1 MAKRDNNYSQTQDR
15 VDYKKPEDIDNSL
28 NFLEEYGKLPTK
40 KVLPPKLIN
49 DRCNKYYDRL
59 LAINEQYINDKDNY
73 EFKAEK
79 QELQHKIINLS
90 SIVIG
95 SVIKRFKTLYPK
107 YYQDVFTDCV
117 LDVLLAL
124 NRGRFNKEKSSYHSY
139 CYETSY

>member
-1 MAKRDNNYSQTQDR
+1 
-15 VDYKKPEDIDNSL
+15 
-28 NFLEEYGKLPTK
+28 
-40 KVLPPKLIN
+40 
-49 DRCNKYYDRL
+49 